1 MKIKVVVENVGPN
14 HARVELEETCG
25 AGGLRNLLDEVGREF
40 ENFSVKRSATAN
52 AASANGQRREDDFT
66 PASEAALK
74 ALRAAAMKDGRD
86 VESVCREY
94 GVDPN
99 RISKRECWQMTQ
111 ELNARSGYSK
121 NRREQPSDKNGGD
134 SFFD

>member
-66 PASEAALK
+66 PASESALK
-74 ALRAAAMKDGRD
+74 ALWGAAMSNGTD

-94 GVDPN
+94 GVDPKN
-99 RISKRECWQMTQ
+99 ISKGDCWRMTHD
-111 ELNARSGYSK
+111 LNEHSGYRQ
-121 NRREQPSDKNGGD
+121 N
-134 SFFD
+134 